1 MNPKANE
8 TEEREDWDWGEENDY
23 DWGEDPCAG
32 LDEEE
37 EDEEEF

>member
-8 TEEREDWDWGEENDY
+8 TEEREDWDWGKEGDY

-32 LDEEE
+32 LDEEDE
-37 EDEEEF
+37 EDEF